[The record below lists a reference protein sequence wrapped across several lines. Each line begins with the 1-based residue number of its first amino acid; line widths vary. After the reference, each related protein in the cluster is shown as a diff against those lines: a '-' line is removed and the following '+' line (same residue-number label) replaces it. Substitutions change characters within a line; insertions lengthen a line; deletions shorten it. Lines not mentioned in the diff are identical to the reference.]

1 MPPAYLKQ
9 DDKGKG
15 AGEKKLRP
23 AAADCRGQALIPND
37 SAAGA
42 LRQAGGNSM
51 REALQKVADMHLIGL
66 IISG

>member
-9 DDKGKG
+9 DEKGKG
-15 AGEKKLRP
+15 AGKKKLTQP
-23 AAADCRGQALIPND
+23 AADCRGRALITND

-42 LRQAGGNSM
+42 LREAGRNSM
-51 REALQKVADMHLIGL
+51 REALKKVADMHLIGL